1 MGRRVCVCQAAF
13 TRHKEEEVYLSKLMC
28 IILLLKKMSLCFM
41 AVVYRFTQNVYVC
54 VSVPKEREREAEYMR
69 NKKKGTYDIY

>member
-54 VSVPKEREREAEYMR
+54 VSVPKERERSRVYEKQKER
-69 NKKKGTYDIY
+69 NI

>member
-54 VSVPKEREREAEYMR
+54 ICAKRERE
-69 NKKKGTYDIY
+69 KQSI